1 MTRKVV
7 FLLLIVGTIGT
18 ALYGS
23 SVWEGNASMSR
34 FGEFPNKGYYA
45 ASNSFERNTIIE
57 VENLE
62 NGKKTTVIV
71 ADRLE
76 AGGLFLLLSRE
87 AAEDLGIQQDELARV
102 RVSIARSEGT
112 DIVVVADDRPYN
124 DDPDINPAAA
134 LEEYEET
141 AGEGIEQAT
150 EVADVGET
158 AEELPED
165 AAAEEL
171 RPNAA
176 EGESPVLEETAVVPR
191 GAEGPVEPEPVVEGP
206 REPKLEEESPG
217 EEERVAEGPNAD
229 AGPPVPVVTELSEGP
244 DESFEISD
252 RIEVIIEVPE
262 VEEEPEE
269 EEEVLIGASD
279 LQETPETGEF
289 LLSPR
294 DIPEEPEQYGD
305 RPGPEVRAKPEVDEL
320 PEKPG
325 PGPEVTADIAALRE
339 PDVPEEEKPEIDAVG
354 PSPEEEEIIIV
365 AADIPSGPEPIE
377 EEVVTPEPVRPTEEP
392 VGPEPEETGEAPA
405 TEPGPLPEDAEIV
418 LLPAGPKPPEKVP
431 SEEGGPAVS
440 EEEIPEPKE
449 PIKEPSRESSKE
461 PSKEPEPKEPAEPEE
476 PAKIAEAG
484 KPIEDDTIER
494 FRTTG
499 SLLKDS
505 YYVQLGAFS
514 EPGGVSFLLEDF
526 TSNYPVTVYKSN
538 VPAETKY
545 RVLVGP
551 LNLDESGSVLF
562 TVRSKGFGDAF
573 IRKGE

>member
-1 MTRKVV
+1 MVGASTWLISFDKGYEVRYMTRKTV
-7 FLLLIVGTIGT
+7 FLLFILVTTGM

-76 AGGLFLLLSRE
+76 SGGLFLLLSRE

-112 DIVVVADDRPYN
+112 DIVVTADDRPFN
-124 DDPDINPAAA
+124 ADPDINPSAE

-141 AGEGIEQAT
+141 
-150 EVADVGET
+150 EVTDVGDT
-158 AEELPED
+158 VEELPEYT
-165 AAAEEL
+165 AAD
-171 RPNAA
+171 
-176 EGESPVLEETAVVPR
+176 
-191 GAEGPVEPEPVVEGP
+191 EPEAVEGP
-206 REPKLEEESPG
+206 E
-217 EEERVAEGPNAD
+217 
-229 AGPPVPVVTELSEGP
+229 AGPVVTELSEGP
-244 DESFEISD
+244 EASSD
-252 RIEVIIEVPE
+252 IIEVIIEVPE
-262 VEEEPEE
+262 VEEEPEK
-269 EEEVLIGASD
+269 EEEVLLGASD
-279 LQETPETGEF
+279 LRENPETGEF
-289 LLSPR
+289 VLSPR
-294 DIPEEPEQYGD
+294 DIPEEPEQYAAGA
-305 RPGPEVRAKPEVDEL
+305 GPEAPVKPEVDEL

-325 PGPEVTADIAALRE
+325 PGPTVTADIASLRE
-339 PDVPEEEKPEIDAVG
+339 PEVPEEEKPEIEEVG
-354 PSPEEEEIIIV
+354 PSPEEEEVVIA
-365 AADIPSGPEPIE
+365 AADIPSGPEPTD
-377 EEVVTPEPVRPTEEP
+377 EVEAPEPEKPTEGP
-392 VGPEPEETGEAPA
+392 GGPEPAETDEAPV
-405 TEPGPLPEDAEIV
+405 TGPGPLPEDAEIV

-431 SEEGGPAVS
+431 SEERGPAVS
-440 EEEIPEPKE
+440 EEEIPAPKGPE
-449 PIKEPSRESSKE
+449 TKE
-461 PSKEPEPKEPAEPEE
+461 PSKPEE
-476 PAKIAEAG
+476 PA
-484 KPIEDDTIER
+484 TITEEEIRER

-499 SLLKDS
+499 NLLKDS

-514 EPGGVSFLLEDF
+514 EPGGVSYLLEDF
-526 TSNYPVTVYKSN
+526 SSNYPVTVYKSP

-551 LNLDESGSVLF
+551 LNQDESGSVLF